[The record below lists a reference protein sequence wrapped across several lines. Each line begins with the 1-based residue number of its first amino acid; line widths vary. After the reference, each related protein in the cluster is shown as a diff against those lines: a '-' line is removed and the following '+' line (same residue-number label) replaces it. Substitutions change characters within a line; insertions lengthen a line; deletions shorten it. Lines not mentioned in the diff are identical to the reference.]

1 MLPLKVE
8 LFYELK
14 WRQPLLSA
22 AWSWNTPSGELL
34 KMFSYVSGK
43 VKKPRLSPWHW
54 GLLWLRCED
63 CNQGDEIESSLLNVI
78 FSLLQFRVIYLLLFW
93 IGRPQSFLTYKYPAA
108 DYPPAGPGMCEYS
121 SPGNLTKL
129 IDVNNRT
136 TMTCEEHSGR
146 LSFT

>member
-34 KMFSYVSGK
+34 KMFSFVSGK

-63 CNQGDEIESSLLNVI
+63 WHQGDKIESSLLNVI
-78 FSLLQFRVIYLLLFW
+78 FPLF
-93 IGRPQSFLTYKYPAA
+93 QSDIFTFILDWLATVLTYKYPAA